1 MLKVA
6 ILGRPNVGKSSL
18 FNCLLKSRSAITS
31 AIAGTTRDIKKQ
43 TLELAGRAVELWDT
57 GGFDDSYVF
66 GGAIRTINLEALKA
80 CDLVL
85 YVVDGKVLPQEE
97 DKKQFLEICQR
108 ARACWL
114 VVNKIDNQA
123 AELLGYEFAT
133 LGAQEMFFTS
143 ASHRR
148 GIEALLRAIS
158 QLNPQEDMQDLPPI
172 TAPIQ
177 VGIIGRVNV
186 GKSALLNALVKQER
200 AVVSSTP
207 GTTIDPVDQITT
219 HQDRAIC
226 FVDTAG
232 LRHRSKI
239 LGLEKFALDRTHKVL
254 EKSQIALLVL
264 DVSAPFVELDEKI
277 ASLVDTYRLGV
288 VVVFNKWDIRHARFE
303 AIMQDFKRKFKFLHY
318 APTLTASALEQR
330 HIEKIKDQIL
340 QVHTHFS
347 KRIPTSMLNQII
359 TQATQKHP
367 LPSDHGKIVRIYYS
381 TQFDSCPPQIALV
394 MNRPKALHFSYK
406 RYLTNTLREKFGFL
420 GTPIILHARGKEDS
434 SFSWHYLI
442 LWILSK
448 LKMSDKHAF
457 FTRSSA
463 TPKRRWS
470 CNTWRKNI

>member
-18 FNCLLKSRSAITS
+18 FNCLVKNRSAITS

-43 TLELAGRAVELWDT
+43 IIELGGRTIELWDT

-66 GGAIRTINLEALKA
+66 GGAIRTLNLEALKA

-97 DKKQFLEICQR
+97 DKRQFLEICQR
-108 ARACWL
+108 ARSCWL

-123 AELLGYEFAT
+123 IELLGYEFVS
-133 LGAQEMFFTS
+133 LGAQEMFFIS
-143 ASHRR
+143 ASHKR
-148 GIEALLRAIS
+148 GLDTLLTALLK
-158 QLNPQEDMQDLPPI
+158 LTPQEATQEPADG
-172 TAPIQ
+172 AGAIQ

-200 AVVSSTP
+200 ALVSSTP
-207 GTTIDPVDQITT
+207 GTTIDPVDQIIT
-219 HQDRAIC
+219 HHDQAIC

-232 LRHRSKI
+232 LRQRSKI
-239 LGLEKFALDRTHKVL
+239 LGLEKFALDRTRKVL

-288 VVVFNKWDIRHARFE
+288 VVVFNKWDVRHARFE
-303 AIMQDFKRKFKFLHY
+303 VIMQDFKRKFKFLHY

-340 QVHTHFS
+340 QVHAHFS
-347 KRIPTSMLNQII
+347 KRIPTSALNQII

-381 TQFDSCPPQIALV
+381 TQFASCPPQIALV

-420 GTPIILHARGKEDS
+420 GTPIVLHARGKEDS
-434 SFSWHYLI
+434 SFS
-442 LWILSK
+442 
-448 LKMSDKHAF
+448 
-457 FTRSSA
+457 
-463 TPKRRWS
+463 
-470 CNTWRKNI
+470 